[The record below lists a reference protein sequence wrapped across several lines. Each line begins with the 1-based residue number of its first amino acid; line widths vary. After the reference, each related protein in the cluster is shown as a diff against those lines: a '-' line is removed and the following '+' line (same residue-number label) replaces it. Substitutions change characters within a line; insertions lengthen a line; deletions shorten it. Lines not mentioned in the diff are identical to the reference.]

1 LGLRN
6 SQCNACDTLY
16 FIKRNG
22 AWKVTGN
29 KVKNYKPEDY
39 LNDWVKPELNAIRLN
54 NQESK
59 KKNLSNWEFFKDNR
73 LGASDGCL

>member
-1 LGLRN
+1 M
-6 SQCNACDTLY
+6 
-16 FIKRNG
+16 
-22 AWKVTGN
+22 TGN